1 MAGISLTEEQIR
13 QAGQAFVNE
22 AAVIGEQERTVAAGT
37 VDATAAGRT
46 FFADAEAYTTVIDR
60 LRAAVRDSSARAS
73 RIGDTLI
80 TNAGDY
86 ASTEGTNTGHL
97 RAAQ

>member
-13 QAGQAFVNE
+13 QTGQVFVNE
-22 AAVIGEQERTVAAGT
+22 ATVIGDQERAVAAGT

-46 FFADAEAYTTVIDR
+46 FFADAEAYTTVINR
-60 LRAAVRDSSARAS
+60 LRAAVRDSRTRAS

-80 TNAGDY
+80 ANAGEY
-86 ASTEGTNTGHL
+86 ARTEGTNTGHL
-97 RAAQ
+97 RGVR